1 MSKALETLMA
11 EHRVIEQVLSSLETF
26 AERLEDD
33 RDPRRALSDYGRF
46 FREFADRC
54 HHAKEE
60 DRLFVEMVRHGFPR
74 EHGPIAVM
82 LSDHVEGRAHVGA
95 IAKAGEGTGPLSA
108 AECSSVRYHVRTYVP
123 LLRSHIMKEDNVL
136 YPMAGQALPAEVLE
150 KLAREFEEHE
160 HGTMGEG
167 THEELHGL
175 AERLLK
181 TYPPSA
187 TEKPGSSCF
196 GCASHAGEVGR

>member
-1 MSKALETLMA
+1 MSKALETLME
-11 EHRVIEQVLSSLETF
+11 EHRVIEQVLGSLETF
-26 AERLEDD
+26 ADRLDSVA
-33 RDPRRALSDYGRF
+33 DPRQALRDYGRF

-108 AECSSVRYHVRTYVP
+108 EERSSVRFHVRAYVP

-136 YPMAGQALPAEVLE
+136 YPMASQALPSDVME
-150 KLAREFEEHE
+150 KLSREFEEHE
-160 HGTMGEG
+160 HSAMGEG
-167 THEELHGL
+167 AHEELHRL
-175 AERLLK
+175 AERLIES
-181 TYPPSA
+181 YPQAATAGGGPS
-187 TEKPGSSCF
+187 CL
-196 GCASHAGEVGR
+196 GCGAHAGEAER